1 MAKATKQFDDAI
13 ISTLFKDYSNTTT
26 YKYDYDS
33 AKRTL
38 PDLDPDG
45 TGEEIGVAF
54 GKIKGWLQR
63 RREVIVGE
71 LTEGTGKIS
80 ADLLPSYV
88 DDIVDCY
95 YNSTNGKMYS
105 DAAKTTLLPY
115 PSDAPAYTLLTA
127 EPADWEEHYT
137 DYYTYDDQ
145 TGEYTPVPEGAGAPT
160 WTAETYYRH
169 NGAGDGEKGK
179 IYQDLGGDPVV
190 FYRWTGTNFA
200 RTGSGEAPPVY
211 DGSETAGLV
220 HGSTHSTDKSRY
232 FLGESGNWENTS
244 VLGAAAP
251 TFALLAE
258 EPDDW
263 ATDWKSYYTYD
274 ATKPHNK
281 YEALDTVEAPT
292 FETDKYY
299 AMTAAAAD
307 GKVGFVPI
315 PRATGYTQY
324 QDLNNQFLRGDG
336 EWSTDPVIAADKLII
351 NCVVSE

>member
-26 YKYDYDS
+26 YKYDYDP

-45 TGEEIGVAF
+45 TGEEIGIAF

-71 LTEGTGKIS
+71 LTEGTGKIPS
-80 ADLLPSYV
+80 NLLPSYV

-127 EPADWEEHYT
+127 EPADWEDHYT

-145 TGEYTPVPEGAGAPT
+145 TGEYTPVPEGASAPT
-160 WTAETYYRH
+160 WTVDTYYRH

-179 IYQDLGGDPVV
+179 IYQDLGGDPIV

-251 TFALLAE
+251 TFTLLAE

-263 ATDWKSYYTYD
+263 ATDWTSYYTYD
-274 ATKPHNK
+274 ATKAHNK

-299 AMTAAAAD
+299 AMTAAVD
-307 GKVGFVPI
+307 GKVGFVPA
-315 PRATGYTQY
+315 PTTAGYTQY

-336 EWSTDPVIAADKLII
+336 TWSTDPVIAADKLII
-351 NCVVSE
+351 NCVVSG